1 MEKSSV
7 SKNTEPGARGDH
19 AVEVITPVSSLAD
32 KIQRR
37 EGEGAEALFEAAD
50 AAIESQA
57 IGYLGRL
64 RSDLTEVKSAIDIA
78 LAADDR
84 RDAAV
89 DRLFALIHN
98 MKGQGTTFGYPLVS
112 QIGALTCSILQRSQP
127 ADEARLRIVKAH
139 IDALSIV
146 IEHNLAGNGGS
157 LGAKLVERLEGL
169 SAATG

>member
-1 MEKSSV
+1 M
-7 SKNTEPGARGDH
+7 SKNTEIGENGGD
-19 AVEVITPVSSLAD
+19 AAEVIIPISSLAD

-37 EGEGAEALFEAAD
+37 EGEGAEALFEAAG

-57 IGYLGRL
+57 IDYLDRL
-64 RSDLTEVKSAIDIA
+64 RGDLTEVKAAIDIA
-78 LAADDR
+78 LGSDGR

-139 IDALSIV
+139 IDALGIV
-146 IEHNLAGNGGS
+146 IEHNLAGNGGA
-157 LGAKLVERLEGL
+157 LGAKLVDRLEGL
-169 SAATG
+169 SAASG